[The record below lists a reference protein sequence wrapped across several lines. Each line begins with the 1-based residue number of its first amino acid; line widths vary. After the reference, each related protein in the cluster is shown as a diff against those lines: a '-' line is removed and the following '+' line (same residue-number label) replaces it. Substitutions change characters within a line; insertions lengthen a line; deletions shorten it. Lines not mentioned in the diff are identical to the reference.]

1 MFDNSSLVIFQF
13 YHSQFES
20 NIGRLARQLTCYE
33 KSEISHFKNTEK
45 SINFIISRYFSRLL
59 LGKFN
64 NVESSEISY
73 ALGEFGKPV
82 ALDSSSSPLRVQFN
96 ISHSNKMCL
105 LAFSKAAGLG
115 VDVEFVDGSIDI
127 NELALVYFAMNERRC
142 LEGLQGQALIVEF
155 YRLWT
160 LKEAY
165 LKSIGVGLNVD
176 LSEISSVDI
185 MSSGSR
191 LLDTL
196 DLDNS
201 NYQAAIACNNGSI
214 AVNSLSADESHAF
227 IDGLL

>member
-1 MFDNSSLVIFQF
+1 MFDSSNLVVFQF

-20 NIGRLARQLTCYE
+20 NIGRLARQLTCCE
-33 KSEISHFKNTEK
+33 KSEISHIKNTDQ
-45 SINFIISRYFSRLL
+45 SINFIISRYFSRRL

-73 ALGEFGKPV
+73 ALGEFGKPN
-82 ALDSSSSPLRVQFN
+82 ALDSSFSPLRVQFN

-105 LAFSKAAGLG
+105 LAFSESAGLG
-115 VDVEFVDGSIDI
+115 VDVEFIDGDVDID
-127 NELALVYFAMNERRC
+127 ELALVFYSMDERRR
-142 LEGLQGQALIVEF
+142 LQGLQGQALIVEF

-165 LKSIGVGLNVD
+165 LKSIGVGLNAD

-185 MSSGSR
+185 MSSKSR
-191 LLDTL
+191 MLDSL

-201 NYQAAIACNNGSI
+201 NYQAAIACDNKSVT
-214 AVNSLSADESHAF
+214 VNLLSADESYAF
-227 IDGLL
+227 IDSWL